1 VNERSTFDR
10 VEDALDSAQADRPAL
25 VLPEPRREAADEG
38 ERGDGDHLPPERG
51 EDEELHPQD
60 GRAVEVVWVGP
71 ELRQPRRPVLLQL
84 GRQRQARHREQLQR
98 PLFPPLKTT
107 AMRRQPLHQTLEN
120 RNDIDNGKSRATL
133 HRLSVAPRTD
143 PSKSPRRTPS
153 SRRTGTSRWSAKHH
167 TVNSSG
173 QQERSN
179 FFRKKNVNATKKGK

>member
-120 RNDIDNGKSRATL
+120 RNDIDNGKAELRYIDSPLRQEPIQVS
-133 HRLSVAPRTD
+133 HRDV
-143 PSKSPRRTPS
+143 RRLPAEPEHRGGLQST
-153 SRRTGTSRWSAKHH
+153 T
-167 TVNSSG
+167 
-173 QQERSN
+173 Q
-179 FFRKKNVNATKKGK
+179 